1 MGSFFSSKTEAVK
14 QPFESNPWKPQQ
26 PYLQSGFKDASGA
39 LSSGLQTVNGIQDFT
54 ADMSPEQIADLQRI
68 RSQGGSVSDLS
79 QAALGAGQNGINN
92 FNQFGANAGNLVGQ
106 AGVDPTQ
113 RIIGNAQAYMND
125 PNLQGQIDAALG
137 DVNKSFQ
144 RQVGDINSGA
154 TGTGN
159 INSTRSGTLEAYA
172 LDDAMDRG
180 AQISS
185 TMRGNAYQ
193 QGIDRAM
200 TTDANQFQQQLA
212 ANGQLGAA
220 GEGGFNIGGAGYG
233 LGAQGAQDSL
243 MASSA
248 YQQQA
253 QAEIQGKLAQGQA
266 PMDLV
271 QQYMATVGGN
281 YGQNGYQTQIKE
293 TPSIFQTLVG
303 GAATAAGMGWKPF
316 G

>member
-1 MGSFFSSKTEAVK
+1 MGSLFKSTTKTTQ

-26 PYLQSGFKDASGA
+26 DYLKTGFKDASGA
-39 LSSGLQTVNGIQDFT
+39 LSSGLQTVGNISDFT
-54 ADMSPEQIADLQRI
+54 ADMTPDQIADLERI
-68 RSQGGSVSDLS
+68 RAQGGSVGDLS
-79 QAALGAGQNGINN
+79 QAAIGAGQNGINN
-92 FNQFGANAGNLVGQ
+92 FNQFGANAGNLVSQ

-113 RIIGNAQAYMND
+113 RILSNAQAYMND

-185 TMRGNAYQ
+185 GMRGAAYQ
-193 QGIDRAM
+193 SGLDRAT
-200 TTDANQFQQQLA
+200 TTDANRFQQQLT
-212 ANGQLGAA
+212 ANQQLGAA

-248 YQQQA
+248 WQQQA
-253 QAEIQGKLAQGQA
+253 QAEIQGQIAQGKA
-266 PMDLV
+266 PMDLI
-271 QQYMATVGGN
+271 QQYMATIGGN
-281 YGQNGYQTQIKE
+281 YGQNGYQTQVTEK
-293 TPSIFQTLVG
+293 PSIFQTLVG

-316 G
+316 